1 MEHAILLVL
10 AGRRCKNG
18 SQVHTSEPISPLQI
32 DELLCRFRRTLH
44 RNGGWCGERSRFL
57 HVAHSPLTRTATD
70 GSDAHNV
77 GVFRRAVWFVI
88 VIKTDFDNL
97 RLDLLWGVSPSPHDT
112 VLPNA
117 SHISHMSL
125 CDFQMPVF
133 TDAEPET
140 SHKSRGGAIWEADV
154 VALELH

>member
-97 RLDLLWGVSPSPHDT
+97 RLDLLQYICTRSLLIPPFSLASRDYT
-112 VLPNA
+112 VYSG
-117 SHISHMSL
+117 SHL
-125 CDFQMPVF
+125 
-133 TDAEPET
+133 
-140 SHKSRGGAIWEADV
+140 
-154 VALELH
+154 